1 MAGVPGPSHRSR
13 SEARETEILHG
24 GGRAYSDADE
34 TQVLRGAPEASAADT
49 DRTAVLPSVGSA
61 DTRIPGDGSDAR
73 RPDSTRADG
82 WSAFDRPSARR
93 TDAFPAAGE
102 TRPAPAVRDP
112 WADQPEE
119 SERPARSARSEG
131 PGATHDPHEVTVQLD
146 GVGLHLDNMLR
157 AAKDAPRGSESS
169 DGPVFVD
176 ESGRRSRRFRRI
188 GMAVGLACAVYAV
201 VIVATLLSGNS
212 DAPWLP
218 VENPKEKR
226 RPGRHP
232 AAARGV
238 GTAALR
244 HRQRL
249 ARYFADGEHGRDRV
263 PGRRR
268 QRVRRLGHRRE
279 PGHLGRP
286 EAVGHEEHHQAGHRF
301 HPGPGSAHA
310 AHHQR
315 PRPEPDGR
323 RRPHR
328 GADRSR
334 DHRRTRNRDGR
345 ERPERSL
352 SSSGGARHQRLRARR
367 PVPGVH
373 LLMASRTRRHGP
385 ATGAPDGSR
394 RRRVPMRLLLPSLVL
409 VALMAMLMLRGYV
422 HSEILA
428 DHRVQPATAN
438 DKVPSQIL
446 KGGPVIDTRSGRTT
460 TLRVPDN
467 SVVLTFDDGPDPEW
481 TPKVLDALKR
491 NNAHAVFFITGTMAS
506 RYPDLVQRMVDEGH
520 EIGLHT
526 FNHPDLSYQSKKR
539 IDWELS
545 QNQLALAGSV
555 GIRSSLFRP
564 PYSSKS
570 VNMDNNSWPVTEYI
584 GGRGYITVV
593 NDTDSEDWRKPGVE
607 EIVRNSMPKSGK
619 GAIVLMHDSGG
630 DRHQTVQALDKFI
643 PQLQARGYEFQNL
656 TEALDAPSAHT
667 QVTGLEL
674 WKGKAWIFL
683 VHASDNITAVLV
695 VGLAI
700 IGSLVLARFGLML
713 LLSAMHAR
721 RTRRRD
727 FVWGPN
733 APVTEPASVLVP
745 AYNEAK
751 CIENTVQSLMR
762 SEHPIE
768 VIVIDDGSSDGTAR
782 IVEAMGLPN
791 VRVIRQ
797 LNGGKPSAL
806 NRGLANARYDLIV
819 MMDGDTVF
827 EPATVRELVQPFADP
842 RVGAVAGNAK
852 VGNKDTLIGAWQHIE
867 YVMGFNL
874 DRRMYDVLQCMPTI
888 PGAVGAFRRSALE
901 RVGGMSDDTL
911 AEDTD
916 ITMAI
921 HRDGWRV
928 VYEEKARAWTEAP
941 ESVQQLWSQ
950 RYRWSYGTMQ
960 AIWKHRK
967 ALVEKGPSGRFG
979 RVGLPL
985 VSLFMVLA
993 PLLAPLIDVFLI
1005 YGLIFGPTEKTILAW
1020 FGVLA
1025 VQAACAAYA
1034 FILDRERLTPLI
1046 SLPLQQIL
1054 YRQLM
1059 YVVLLQSWITA
1070 LTGGRLRWQKLRRK
1084 GGVSAPPTVP
1094 TQRRQ
1099 IMDERPVR

>member
-1 MAGVPGPSHRSR
+1 
-13 SEARETEILHG
+13 
-24 GGRAYSDADE
+24 
-34 TQVLRGAPEASAADT
+34 
-49 DRTAVLPSVGSA
+49 
-61 DTRIPGDGSDAR
+61 
-73 RPDSTRADG
+73 
-82 WSAFDRPSARR
+82 
-93 TDAFPAAGE
+93 
-102 TRPAPAVRDP
+102 
-112 WADQPEE
+112 
-119 SERPARSARSEG
+119 
-131 PGATHDPHEVTVQLD
+131 
-146 GVGLHLDNMLR
+146 
-157 AAKDAPRGSESS
+157 
-169 DGPVFVD
+169 
-176 ESGRRSRRFRRI
+176 
-188 GMAVGLACAVYAV
+188 
-201 VIVATLLSGNS
+201 
-212 DAPWLP
+212 
-218 VENPKEKR
+218 
-226 RPGRHP
+226 
-232 AAARGV
+232 
-238 GTAALR
+238 
-244 HRQRL
+244 
-249 ARYFADGEHGRDRV
+249 
-263 PGRRR
+263 
-268 QRVRRLGHRRE
+268 
-279 PGHLGRP
+279 
-286 EAVGHEEHHQAGHRF
+286 
-301 HPGPGSAHA
+301 
-310 AHHQR
+310 
-315 PRPEPDGR
+315 
-323 RRPHR
+323 
-328 GADRSR
+328 
-334 DHRRTRNRDGR
+334 
-345 ERPERSL
+345 
-352 SSSGGARHQRLRARR
+352 
-367 PVPGVH
+367 
-373 LLMASRTRRHGP
+373 MASRTRRHGP
-385 ATGAPDGSR
+385 AAGARDGSR

-428 DHRVQPATAN
+428 DYRVRPAAAN
-438 DKVPSQIL
+438 DKVPQEIL
-446 KGGPVIDTRSGRTT
+446 KGGPVIDTRDGSAD

-491 NNAHAVFFITGTMAS
+491 NDAHAVFFITGTMAS

-545 QNQLALAGSV
+545 QNQLALAGAV

-570 VNMDNNSWPVTEYI
+570 ENMDNNSWPVTEYI
-584 GGRGYITVV
+584 GGRGYITIV

-607 EIVRNSMPKSGK
+607 AIIRNSTPKPGK

-630 DRHQTVQALDKFI
+630 DRHQTVQALDRLI
-643 PQLQARGYEFQNL
+643 PQLQSRGYEFQNL

-667 QVTGLEL
+667 EVTGLDL
-674 WKGKAWIFL
+674 WKGKAWVFL
-683 VHASDNITAVLV
+683 VDASDNITAILV
-695 VGLAI
+695 VGLAA
-700 IGSLVLARFGLML
+700 IGFLVIGRFGLML
-713 LLSAMHAR
+713 LLSALHAR

-751 CIENTVQSLMR
+751 CIESTVRSLMR
-762 SEHPIE
+762 SDHPIE
-768 VIVIDDGSSDGTAR
+768 IIVIDDGSSDGTAR
-782 IVEAMGLPN
+782 IVEGLGLPN

-797 LNGGKPSAL
+797 LNAGKPAAL

-916 ITMAI
+916 ITMAL

-928 VYEEKARAWTEAP
+928 VYAEKARAWTEAP

-960 AIWKHRK
+960 AIWKHRR
-967 ALVEKGPSGRFG
+967 ALVERGPSGRFG

-1005 YGLIFGPTEKTILAW
+1005 YGLVFGPTEKTIVAW

-1025 VQAACAAYA
+1025 IQAACAAYA
-1034 FILDRERLTPLI
+1034 FVLDRERLTPLI

-1099 IMDERPVR
+1099 AMDERPVR